1 MHIETMRGHRR
12 PETPIEAL
20 MMAGIGEDTVE
31 SVIEL
36 QPMREAVAQC
46 IEQLDEQDQFI
57 VNAVNSEMISY
68 EELGQRLGV
77 SKPHAWRLK
86 NAAYEK
92 LKHLL
97 TMHPIIRRR
106 VQVASTWNESAAQWV
121 DHLSS
126 MSKNPQQMN
135 VESIARLRDIGAQT
149 VQEETLSPIF
159 WTSIAS
165 SAINE
170 LKYLR
175 KWDNDDM
182 VNLLGRKQNDYGH
195 GNIEKFG
202 HFGIL
207 VRLSDKIERLRNLKK
222 RQAQAEPYEDA
233 LVDIVGYCVVALML
247 DDNTF
252 GLELGDDFIENLANN
267 RGF

>member
-1 MHIETMRGHRR
+1 
-12 PETPIEAL
+12 

-31 SVIEL
+31 SVVEL
-36 QPMREAVAQC
+36 QPLREAVAQC
-46 IEQLDEQDQFI
+46 IEQLSEEDQFI
-57 VNAVNSEMISY
+57 INAINSEMISF
-68 EELGQRLGV
+68 EELGERLGV

-86 NAAYEK
+86 NAAYER
-92 LKHLL
+92 LKYLL

-106 VQVASTWNESAAQWV
+106 IQVAATWEESAAQWV

-126 MSKNPQQMN
+126 MSKSPQVMN
-135 VESIARLRDIGAQT
+135 ADSIGRMRDKAAETAQH
-149 VQEETLSPIF
+149 EELSPIF
-159 WTSIAS
+159 WTSVAC

-170 LKYLR
+170 LKYLK
-175 KWDNDDM
+175 KWDNDEM

-202 HFGIL
+202 QFGIL
-207 VRLSDKIERLRNLKK
+207 VRLSDKVERLKNLKK
-222 RQAQAEPYEDA
+222 KKAQSEPYEDA

-247 DDNTF
+247 DDGTF
-252 GLELGDDFIENLANN
+252 GLELGDDFVENLANN